1 MSLYSDVMDYAKANL
16 PEITSDIE
24 VPVATRGGTAAA
36 KAVAEL
42 MRRINYCPNAAELGD
57 THKGWAWTLKT
68 PIKDPK
74 EALRTYRRF
83 AEVMNEDM
91 VKALKHRLAIRAAK
105 NAGLPPPPPP
115 VRVGEEGDTA
125 LPAQSAAVVDD
136 DEPVLPPVAPAPRES
151 DQAIEAIV
159 GRLLDEQP
167 LDNEAWAAW

>member
-16 PEITSDIE
+16 PEIASDIE
-24 VPVATRGGTAAA
+24 VPIAGRGGSAAA

-42 MRRINYCPNAAELGD
+42 MRRINYCPNDADLGI
-57 THKGWAWTLKT
+57 THKGWAWTLKD

-83 AEVMNEDM
+83 AEAMNADM
-91 VKALKHRLAIRAAK
+91 VKALMHTLEIRAAK

-115 VRVGEEGDTA
+115 VRVGEEGGSA
-125 LPAQSAAVVDD
+125 LPVQSATVDD
-136 DEPVLPPVAPAPRES
+136 DEPVLPPVALAPRES